1 MPTEHILL
9 IAGPMGVGKTTAIGA
24 LSEVPV
30 IRTEARNTDLARND
44 KPTTTVA
51 LDYGEITLDDGDKVR
66 LYGVPGQERFE
77 FMWRILQKRAL
88 GMMLLIDDS
97 AEQPQAELARFLDA
111 FADLCKRGAVVVGVT
126 RLGAQGGSRIEAYH
140 EALRRRGQLLPV
152 FAVDAREGTQMLVL
166 LSALIAMVD
175 TDMRAQ
181 DACGGWA

>member
-1 MPTEHILL
+1 MPHEHILL

-24 LSEVPV
+24 LSEIPV

-44 KPTTTVA
+44 KATTTVA

-97 AEQPQAELARFLDA
+97 AAQPQAELCRFLDA
-111 FADLCKRGAVVVGVT
+111 FGELCRRGAVVIGVT
-126 RLGAQGGSRIEAYH
+126 RAGGAGGSRTDAYH
-140 EALRRRGQLLPV
+140 ATLRQRSQTLPV
-152 FAVDAREGTQMLVL
+152 FEVDARDGTQMLVL

-175 TDMRAQ
+175 VAANADDTCGERA
-181 DACGGWA
+181 